1 MSTSGPVPIGQMA
14 RRLHVTVAWLRN
26 ESEANRLPHV
36 KADNQILFDPELVEA
51 VLLQRARQKEF
62 RPQG

>member
-1 MSTSGPVPIGQMA
+1 MA
-14 RRLHVTVAWLRN
+14 RRLHVSVAWLRS
-26 ESEANRLPHV
+26 ESEADRLPHV

-62 RPQG
+62 LLLLE